1 MQVVRRLFLKIGLIV
16 ALVGTPVLATASDIT
31 VYKTPSCGCCKK
43 WVSHLEA
50 NGLEVK
56 SVDMRDLRLIKSM
69 SGIEPSQA
77 SCHTAKV
84 GDYVVE
90 GHVPADDIKRLLK
103 ERPDI
108 RGIAVPGMPMGSPG
122 MEGPQKENSDVL
134 SINKDGST
142 DVYARH

>member
-1 MQVVRRLFLKIGLIV
+1 MQVIKQLFLISSLSIIW
-16 ALVGTPVLATASDIT
+16 VGVPVFAADPKVT
-31 VYKTPSCGCCKK
+31 VYKTPTCGCCKK

-50 NGLEVK
+50 NGLEVE
-56 SVDMRDLRLIKSM
+56 SIDMKDLRLIKSM
-69 SGIEPSQA
+69 SGIEPSHS

-84 GDYVVE
+84 GEYVVE

-108 RGIAVPGMPMGSPG
+108 RGLTVPGMPMGSPG
-122 MEGPQKENSDVL
+122 MEGPRKDDYDVL

-142 DVYARH
+142 GVYARH